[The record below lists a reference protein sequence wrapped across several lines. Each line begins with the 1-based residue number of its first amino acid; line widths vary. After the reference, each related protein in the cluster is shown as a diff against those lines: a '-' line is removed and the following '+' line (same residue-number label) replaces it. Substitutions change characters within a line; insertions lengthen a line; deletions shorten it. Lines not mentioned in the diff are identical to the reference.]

1 MAGRPRARAR
11 LAALQAQ
18 QSISA
23 PEVPAPAPTAAV
35 AQPAPAA
42 PVRPER
48 AAPPARDSGS
58 EQGPGLTVLAAGYR
72 SAFEDAAAADTG
84 QGASDGSTALAE
96 QKFQR
101 LLGLSFD
108 FAEEVMAL
116 VLDPAD
122 KNFAKVLATKQAVAS
137 SILTATARVR
147 AGDLRPK
154 NEDGI
159 SAFLQRLK
167 AGEPEPPLEES
178 LFH

>member
-48 AAPPARDSGS
+48 AAPPARDSGND
-58 EQGPGLTVLAAGYR
+58 QGSGLAVLAAGYR
-72 SAFEDAAAADTG
+72 SAFESTAAGDPG
-84 QGASDGSTALAE
+84 PGLRDGSAVLAE

-154 NEDGI
+154 NEDGL
-159 SAFLQRLK
+159 SDFLRQLK
-167 AGEPEPPLEES
+167 DGEPDPPLEES